1 MLAERTKP
9 ADDGVVSDDA
19 HVLRDVVQRLT
30 VPHYVEASGGR
41 LDGLTRS
48 RRLAQ
53 TNLVFVRYGAEVVV
67 EAAPAGERFGLTLP
81 LGPMAVG
88 HSRLSDAGRAR
99 TSSFVLDR
107 DRRTLMVP
115 DPHAGAL
122 VVAVDHERLR
132 RHLCSVLGYELAGAI
147 EFGANPAWEPVLP
160 ARYLDAVVTGTWAA
174 TSAVVELPATSARM
188 LEQNLLTALL
198 LGLPHTYS
206 SLLSAAPSDVST
218 LRARDARIWLEE
230 HYAEAVGVGDLA
242 RAISLG
248 VRQLQAL
255 FAREHHTS
263 PMEMLRDIRLERA
276 HQLLTEG
283 IGQHLSVTDVALR
296 CGFSHLGRF
305 SGSFRDRFGEL
316 PSEMLRNQR
325 GALTGGASGRTGQ
338 PSADVLR

>member
-1 MLAERTKP
+1 MLAGRTQP
-9 ADDGVVSDDA
+9 TDDGVV
-19 HVLRDVVQRLT
+19 
-30 VPHYVEASGGR
+30 ASGGR

-48 RRLAQ
+48 RRLVQ
-53 TNLVFVRYGAEVVV
+53 TNVVFVRYGAEVVV

-81 LGPMAVG
+81 LGPMALG
-88 HSRLSDAGRAR
+88 HARLSDAGAR

-147 EFGANPAWEPVLP
+147 EFGADPAWEPLLP
-160 ARYLDAVVTGTWAA
+160 ARYLDAVVTATWAA

-188 LEQNLLTALL
+188 LKHNLLTALL

-206 SLLSAAPSDVST
+206 SLLSAAPADVST
-218 LRARDARIWLEE
+218 LRARDARTWLEE
-230 HYAEAVGVGDLA
+230 HYAEAVGVSGLA
-242 RAISLG
+242 RAISLS

-255 FAREHHTS
+255 FAREHHAS
-263 PMEMLRDIRLERA
+263 PIEMLRDIRLERA

-283 IGQHLSVTDVALR
+283 IGQQLSVTEVALR
-296 CGFSHLGRF
+296 GGFSHLGRSLVPSVTASASCHRRCCGANAEGSQAERLQGDSPKRQAEPASRPRVF
-305 SGSFRDRFGEL
+305 SDECAK
-316 PSEMLRNQR
+316 
-325 GALTGGASGRTGQ
+325 AL
-338 PSADVLR
+338 V